1 MTAIFESVSW
11 QITGQ
16 TNADVTPERRD
27 PWTFLALSK
36 TVWKASEDG
45 DKKTL
50 MSRLRQRNGEKLS
63 GTCRFDFAF
72 DLPQSISYESG
83 FAEHQ
88 HDFPLPA
95 SFTEQGAMCSV
106 TYEITVQVRRGVLST
121 DVG

>member
-1 MTAIFESVSW
+1 MAAMFKSPSW

-36 TVWKASEDG
+36 TVWKASEG
-45 DKKTL
+45 VDKKTL
-50 MSRLRQRNGEKLS
+50 MDRLRQRNGEKLS
-63 GTCRFDFAF
+63 GTRRFDFAF
-72 DLPQSISYESG
+72 DLPQSISYESV
-83 FAEHQ
+83 FADDQ

-95 SFTEQGAMCSV
+95 SFTEQGAMCTV
-106 TYEITVQVRRGVLST
+106 TYEITVQVRRGILST